1 MNKELFYSVSEVA
14 KLTGKDAQT
23 IREQIRQDFK
33 DGCNDQD
40 YNAIMGGSNI
50 LIPKK
55 WFDKKMG
62 IGPVFELGEKIA
74 EWLVAHGWAVN
85 AEVQDEHAN

>member
-1 MNKELFYSVSEVA
+1 MNKELFYTVSEVA
-14 KLTGKDAQT
+14 ELTGKDAQT
-23 IREQIRQDFK
+23 IRNQIRQDFK
-33 DGCNDQD
+33 DGCNDQN

-55 WFDKKMG
+55 WFDKKIG

-85 AEVQDEHAN
+85 AEVQDDQG

>member
-1 MNKELFYSVSEVA
+1 MNKELFYSVGEVA

-62 IGPVFELGEKIA
+62 IGPAFELGEKIA
-74 EWLVAHGWAVN
+74 EWLIAHGWAV
-85 AEVQDEHAN
+85 EVPDGEE

>member
-1 MNKELFYSVSEVA
+1 MNKELFYSVGEVA

-55 WFDKKMG
+55 WFDRKLG
-62 IGPVFELGEKIA
+62 IGPVFELSEKIA
-74 EWLVAHGWAVN
+74 GWLVAHGWAVN
-85 AEVQDEHAN
+85 AEVQDDQ

>member
-1 MNKELFYSVSEVA
+1 MNKELFYSVGEVA

-33 DGCNDQD
+33 DGCNDQN

-62 IGPVFELGEKIA
+62 IGPVFELGMKLA
-74 EWLVAHGWAVN
+74 EWLIAHGFAVN
-85 AEVQDEHAN
+85 AEVQDDQG